1 MPACPC
7 RVRSRPPRLPAGRGN
22 PGPDRASLAGGGLLY
37 PRVASA
43 HVPNVELARHQ
54 WEDGHRRLQE
64 LEGDPV
70 RYERVHGQV
79 EALVEQL
86 RRRVGSSFTL
96 AELAESYQTAE
107 RWAYEA
113 LAERADRPGWTA
125 SVSI

>member
-1 MPACPC
+1 
-7 RVRSRPPRLPAGRGN
+7 
-22 PGPDRASLAGGGLLY
+22 
-37 PRVASA
+37 
-43 HVPNVELARHQ
+43 VPNVELARHQ

-64 LEGDPV
+64 LEVDPV

-79 EALVEQL
+79 ETLVEQL

-125 SVSI
+125 SVSIAVDSAFHLYARGARDYRP